1 MKLSYEIL
9 WIHISLN
16 LEKMIRYTK
25 IYSQASFISHWIF
38 YEMILHW
45 NKMLMQHHVA
55 ITDPNT
61 VWHKNVVEW
70 GYGGANIGYYFEK
83 TRPHATSKMCHV

>member
-1 MKLSYEIL
+1 MTQTNRDATTIL
-9 WIHISLN
+9 CFLRNDDNFCTIIC
-16 LEKMIRYTK
+16 
-25 IYSQASFISHWIF
+25 SQASFIWQWFF
-38 YEMILHW
+38 YEIILHL

-55 ITDPNT
+55 TTDPNT
-61 VWHKNVVEW
+61 VWHKNVLEW

>member
-1 MKLSYEIL
+1 
-9 WIHISLN
+9 
-16 LEKMIRYTK
+16 
-25 IYSQASFISHWIF
+25 
-38 YEMILHW
+38 
-45 NKMLMQHHVA
+45 MQHHVA
-55 ITDPNT
+55 ATDTST